1 MNGKNLLA
9 IILIGT
15 LILSCK
21 QIEEKNQATDS
32 TEQVDSTKRQELIF
46 PKGEKVTNNNFVGDV
61 WVHMQVRADSVNQ
74 NSVGTVTFDP
84 GARSNWHSH
93 PNGQIIMVLDG
104 EGYYQEKG
112 SAKKILYKGDVVKC
126 PANTPHWHGA
136 SADKEFIQVAI
147 SSREDGPTQWLE
159 AVTEEEYAK

>member
-15 LILSCK
+15 LIFSCK
-21 QIEEKNQATDS
+21 QAAEKNQAIDAYT
-32 TEQVDSTKRQELIF
+32 QQELIF
-46 PKGEKVTNNNFVGDV
+46 PKGEKVTNNNFIGDV
-61 WVHMQVRADSVNQ
+61 WVHMQVRADSVNR

-112 SAKKILYKGDVVKC
+112 SAKRILYKGDVVKC
-126 PANTPHWHGA
+126 PANTRHWHGA
-136 SADKEFIQVAI
+136 SADNRFIQVAI
-147 SSREDGPTQWLE
+147 TSRIDGPTQWLE
-159 AVTEEEYAK
+159 AVTDEEYAK

>member
-1 MNGKNLLA
+1 MSGKNLFA

-15 LILSCK
+15 ALFSCK
-21 QIEEKNQATDS
+21 QAEEKNPTVYS
-32 TEQVDSTKRQELIF
+32 TRQHELIF
-46 PKGEKVTNNNFVGDV
+46 PKGEKVTNNNFIGDV
-61 WVHMQVRADSVNQ
+61 WVHMQVSADSVNQ

-93 PNGQIIMVLDG
+93 PNGQIIMALDG

-112 SAKKILYKGDVVKC
+112 SAKMIIYKGDVVKC

-136 SADKEFIQVAI
+136 SSEKAFIQIAI
-147 SSREDGPTQWLE
+147 TSRVDGPTEWLE
-159 AVTEEEYAK
+159 PVTDEEYLK

>member
-1 MNGKNLLA
+1 MNGKNLLV

-15 LILSCK
+15 FAFSCK
-21 QIEEKNQATDS
+21 QIEDKNQTVKTNDQR
-32 TEQVDSTKRQELIF
+32 EFIF
-46 PKGEKVTNNNFVGDV
+46 PKGEKVTNNNFIGDV

-93 PNGQIIMVLDG
+93 PNGQIIMALDG

-112 SAKKILYKGDVVKC
+112 SAKKILNKGDVVKC

-147 SSREDGPTQWLE
+147 TSRVDGPTEWFE
-159 AVTEEEYAK
+159 AVTDEEYLK

>member
-9 IILIGT
+9 IILMGT
-15 LILSCK
+15 FIFSCK
-21 QIEEKNQATDS
+21 QAAEKNHT
-32 TEQVDSTKRQELIF
+32 VDLNSQQELIF
-46 PKGEKVTNNNFVGDV
+46 PRGEKVTNNNFIGDV

-74 NSVGTVTFDP
+74 NSVGTVAFDP

-93 PNGQIIMVLDG
+93 PNGQIIMSLEG

-112 SAKKILYKGDVVKC
+112 SEKRILRKGDVVKC

-136 SADKEFIQVAI
+136 SAEKSFIQIAI
-147 SSREDGPTQWLE
+147 TSRVDGPTEWLE
-159 AVTEEEYAK
+159 PVPDEEYYN

>member
-9 IILIGT
+9 IILIGA
-15 LILSCK
+15 LIFSCK
-21 QIEEKNQATDS
+21 QAAEKNQVIDLNS
-32 TEQVDSTKRQELIF
+32 QQELIF
-46 PKGEKVTNNNFVGDV
+46 QKGEKVTNNNFTGDV

-93 PNGQIIMVLDG
+93 PNGQIIMSLEG
-104 EGYYQEKG
+104 EGYYQEEG
-112 SAKKILYKGDVVKC
+112 SRKRILRKGDVVKC

-136 SADKEFIQVAI
+136 SAEKAFIQIAI
-147 SSREDGPTQWLE
+147 TSRVDGPTEWLDP
-159 AVTEEEYAK
+159 VTDQEYLNGD